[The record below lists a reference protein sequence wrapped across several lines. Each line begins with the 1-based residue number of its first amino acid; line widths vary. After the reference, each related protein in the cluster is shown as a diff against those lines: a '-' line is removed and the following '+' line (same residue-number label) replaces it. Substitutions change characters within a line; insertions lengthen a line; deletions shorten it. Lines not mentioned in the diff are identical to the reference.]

1 MPKSKHADEARY
13 FIGWSLLKLGQHD
26 AASAMFTEVQTKHF
40 TSSLAPGAAFWH
52 ASLLQA
58 KSAFD
63 HSRGI
68 NFELFAKTR
77 IRGAMLDEVRRI
89 SFSTRSVVSTKRE
102 HDKVISEL
110 TQALGRAPKNQ
121 EIAERLGKTTEEY
134 ERERLLAESADVV
147 SSDTAPE
154 YFEEVDESL
163 RNPEQALEHSE
174 LIENLAESIE
184 QLPERTQQILALYY
198 QEEMNLKEIGAI
210 LDVSESRISQILSE
224 TAGKLR
230 VLMTR

>member
-1 MPKSKHADEARY
+1 MADIDAYKRQ
-13 FIGWSLLKLGQHD
+13 LLDVDSSVTNQYTLVRRVAHHLRSRLPSNISTD
-26 AASAMFTEVQTKHF
+26 DLVQ
-40 TSSLAPGAAFWH
+40 AGMEG
-52 ASLLQA
+52 LLQA

-102 HDKVISEL
+102 HEKVISEL

-147 SSDTAPE
+147 SSDIAPE

>member
-1 MPKSKHADEARY
+1 M
-13 FIGWSLLKLGQHD
+13 
-26 AASAMFTEVQTKHF
+26 
-40 TSSLAPGAAFWH
+40 
-52 ASLLQA
+52 
-58 KSAFD
+58 
-63 HSRGI
+63 
-68 NFELFAKTR
+68 
-77 IRGAMLDEVRRI
+77 
-89 SFSTRSVVSTKRE
+89 
-102 HDKVISEL
+102 ISEL

-230 VLMTR
+230 VLMLSLIHI

>member
-1 MPKSKHADEARY
+1 MADIDAYKRQ
-13 FIGWSLLKLGQHD
+13 LLDVDSSVTNQYTLVRRVAYHLRSRLPSNISTD
-26 AASAMFTEVQTKHF
+26 DLVQ
-40 TSSLAPGAAFWH
+40 AGMEG
-52 ASLLQA
+52 LLQA
-58 KSAFD
+58 KAAFD

-102 HDKVISEL
+102 HDKVIREL
-110 TQALGRAPKNQ
+110 TQTLGRVPKNQ
-121 EIAERLGKTTEEY
+121 EVADKLDLTTEEY

-147 SSDTAPE
+147 SSDAAPE
-154 YFEEVDESL
+154 YFEEVDDSL

-174 LIENLAESIE
+174 LIEGLAESIG

-198 QEEMNLKEIGAI
+198 QEEMNLKEIGTI

-230 VLMTR
+230 TLMGR

>member
-1 MPKSKHADEARY
+1 MADIDAYKRQ
-13 FIGWSLLKLGQHD
+13 LLDVDSSVTNQYTLVRRVAYHLRLRLPSNISTD
-26 AASAMFTEVQTKHF
+26 DLVQ
-40 TSSLAPGAAFWH
+40 AGMEG
-52 ASLLQA
+52 LLQA

-102 HDKVISEL
+102 HEKVISEL

>member
-1 MPKSKHADEARY
+1 M
-13 FIGWSLLKLGQHD
+13 
-26 AASAMFTEVQTKHF
+26 
-40 TSSLAPGAAFWH
+40 
-52 ASLLQA
+52 
-58 KSAFD
+58 
-63 HSRGI
+63 
-68 NFELFAKTR
+68 
-77 IRGAMLDEVRRI
+77 
-89 SFSTRSVVSTKRE
+89 
-102 HDKVISEL
+102 
-110 TQALGRAPKNQ
+110 
-121 EIAERLGKTTEEY
+121 
-134 ERERLLAESADVV
+134 LAESADVV
-147 SSDTAPE
+147 SSDTAPD

>member
-1 MPKSKHADEARY
+1 
-13 FIGWSLLKLGQHD
+13 
-26 AASAMFTEVQTKHF
+26 
-40 TSSLAPGAAFWH
+40 
-52 ASLLQA
+52 
-58 KSAFD
+58 
-63 HSRGI
+63 
-68 NFELFAKTR
+68 
-77 IRGAMLDEVRRI
+77 MLDEVRRI

-102 HDKVISEL
+102 HDKVIREL
-110 TQALGRAPKNQ
+110 TQTLGRVPKNQ
-121 EIAERLGKTTEEY
+121 EVADKLDLTTEEY

-147 SSDTAPE
+147 SSDAAPE

-174 LIENLAESIE
+174 LIEGLAESIG

-198 QEEMNLKEIGAI
+198 QEEMNLKEIGTI

-230 VLMTR
+230 TLMGR

>member
-1 MPKSKHADEARY
+1 MADIDAYKRQ
-13 FIGWSLLKLGQHD
+13 LLDVDSSVTNQYTLVRRVAYHLRSRLPSNISTD
-26 AASAMFTEVQTKHF
+26 DLVQ
-40 TSSLAPGAAFWH
+40 AGMEG
-52 ASLLQA
+52 LLQA
-58 KSAFD
+58 KAAFD

-102 HDKVISEL
+102 HDKVIREL
-110 TQALGRAPKNQ
+110 TQILGRVPKNH
-121 EIAERLGKTTEEY
+121 EVADKLDLTTEEY
-134 ERERLLAESADVV
+134 ERERLLAESADVM
-147 SSDTAPE
+147 SSDAAPE

-174 LIENLAESIE
+174 LIESLAESIG

-198 QEEMNLKEIGAI
+198 QEEMNLKEIGTI

-230 VLMTR
+230 TLMGR

>member
-1 MPKSKHADEARY
+1 MADIDAYKRQ
-13 FIGWSLLKLGQHD
+13 LLDVDSSVTNQYTLVRRVAYHLRSRLPSNISTD
-26 AASAMFTEVQTKHF
+26 DLVQ
-40 TSSLAPGAAFWH
+40 AGMEG
-52 ASLLQA
+52 LLQA

-102 HDKVISEL
+102 HEKVISEL
-110 TQALGRAPKNQ
+110 TQALSRAPKNQ
-121 EIAERLGKTTEEY
+121 EIAERLGKTTEVY

-174 LIENLAESIE
+174 LIENLAESC
-184 QLPERTQQILALYY
+184 LLYTSPSPRDRY
-198 QEEMNLKEIGAI
+198 G
-210 LDVSESRISQILSE
+210 SRMPSS
-224 TAGKLR
+224 A
-230 VLMTR
+230 